1 VAQAIGPR
9 LEALQHLGDLRDAGQ
24 VELAIE
30 RDERRAAAGAS
41 SPAARVLAAA
51 RGAFTFRRCL
61 VSHRSRVG
69 AAGARI
75 PAAEPRHDAQERVA
89 GPSEP
94 RALAPPARGLAAAT
108 GRTGVRH
115 ALALVGD
122 LFAPIGGALPNIRE
136 TVALIGYDVAALGS
150 RVTGAAAGGHQVTR
164 ASAGST

>member
-1 VAQAIGPR
+1 M
-9 LEALQHLGDLRDAGQ
+9 
-24 VELAIE
+24 
-30 RDERRAAAGAS
+30 S
-41 SPAARVLAAA
+41 
-51 RGAFTFRRCL
+51 
-61 VSHRSRVG
+61 

-94 RALAPPARGLAAAT
+94 RALTPPARGLVAAI
-108 GRTGVRH
+108 GRTGIRR
-115 ALALVGD
+115 ALARVGEV
-122 LFAPIGGALPNIRE
+122 LAPIGDALPNIRE